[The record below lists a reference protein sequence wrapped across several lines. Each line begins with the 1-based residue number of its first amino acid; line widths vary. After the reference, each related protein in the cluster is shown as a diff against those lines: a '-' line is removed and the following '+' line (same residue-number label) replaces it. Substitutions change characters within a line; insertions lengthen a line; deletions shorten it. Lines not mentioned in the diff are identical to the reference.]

1 MRAPEKNVGT
11 VMREERE
18 GSDSAVG
25 ESMGVC
31 KGIMSR
37 VMLYDLT
44 AVAVSFFFLI
54 CSFLS

>member
-44 AVAVSFFFLI
+44 AVAVSFFF
-54 CSFLS
+54 